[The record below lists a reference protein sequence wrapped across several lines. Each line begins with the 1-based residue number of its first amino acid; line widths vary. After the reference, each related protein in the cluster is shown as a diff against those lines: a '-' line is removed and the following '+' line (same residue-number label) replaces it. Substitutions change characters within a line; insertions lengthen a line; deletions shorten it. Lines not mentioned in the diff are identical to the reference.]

1 VAWRYLRPY
10 DAATLEPAKEGSL
23 AMATTKDRVTHTA
36 AYVKSDT
43 HNAVFM
49 GNPMI
54 DDMMTAI
61 ISLSSDLW
69 AVKRRQKVMESLLA
83 EKGITTEMVENY
95 MPTEAERAEWQSE
108 RDTFIRRTFSHMA
121 RTAEVAIDAPQPK

>member
-1 VAWRYLRPY
+1 
-10 DAATLEPAKEGSL
+10 
-23 AMATTKDRVTHTA
+23 MATTDRVTHTQD
-36 AYVKSDT
+36 YVKSDT

-49 GNPMI
+49 GNPAI

-83 EKGITTEMVENY
+83 AKGITTEMVENY
-95 MPTEAERAEWQSE
+95 MPTEAQKAEWQQE
-108 RDTFIRRTFSHMA
+108 RDTYIRRTFAHMA
-121 RTAEVAIDAPQPK
+121 RTADVAIDAPQPK